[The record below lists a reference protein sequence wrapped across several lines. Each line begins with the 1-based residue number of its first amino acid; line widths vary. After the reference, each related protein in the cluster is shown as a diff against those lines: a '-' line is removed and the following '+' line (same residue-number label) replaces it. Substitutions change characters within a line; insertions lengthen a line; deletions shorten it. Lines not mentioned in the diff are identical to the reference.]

1 MYKTYSVQKRQS
13 CPTGQLCTK
22 RTLYESTIVA
32 ELGGG
37 MEKINVNH
45 IYNKMIQDKQSF
57 NFNSELLMLV
67 NGNTDAAV
75 LLSYCKQRQRMGNGN
90 QKLDAD
96 LFWLGSHLAS
106 VIGLTRRRMDSARSI
121 LRKTGVLSERRS
133 WQSRLEFHVDLVH
146 LDKQLALP
154 TQETESPASEEI
166 PMNQEILNFA
176 GKNLHAALMLS
187 YAMIRQKE
195 ANKTL
200 SADVFGIY
208 WPMQQKQWYR
218 LLGLKRHKQ
227 ESARKV
233 LRETGCCKE
242 RQWGWPARNEF
253 HLDLDR
259 LMTSAPRIVNVAT
272 GV

>member
-1 MYKTYSVQKRQS
+1 M
-13 CPTGQLCTK
+13 
-22 RTLYESTIVA
+22 
-32 ELGGG
+32 
-37 MEKINVNH
+37 
-45 IYNKMIQDKQSF
+45 YNKMIQDKRSF
-57 NFNSELLMLV
+57 NFNSELLMIV

-75 LLSYCKQRQRMGNGN
+75 LLSYCKQRQQMENGDQN
-90 QKLDAD
+90 LDAD
-96 LFWLGSHLAS
+96 LFWLGKDLAS

-133 WQSRLEFHVDLVH
+133 WQSKLEFHVDFDR
-146 LDKQLALP
+146 LDRQLALP
-154 TQETESPASEEI
+154 TQEVKSTASGEI

-176 GKNLHAALMLS
+176 GKNLYAALMLS
-187 YAMIRQKE
+187 YAMIHQKD

-200 SADVFGIY
+200 SADAFGIY
-208 WPMQQKQWYR
+208 WPMQQKAWCR

-233 LRETGCCKE
+233 LRETGCWKE

-259 LMTSAPRIVNVAT
+259 LMTSAPRIVNAAT